1 MTKKL
6 KKPVTRDLQD
16 GDLSTLHNICI
27 VAAERFTGNAKTL
40 RLMAEQSTPTEGAL
54 FPTGAAAAR
63 LAEQFEH
70 QAQQAKEFADLFSDA
85 FPFTLILQP
94 DLDEPEMLAG

>member
-40 RLMAEQSTPTEGAL
+40 RQMAEQS
-54 FPTGAAAAR
+54 
-63 LAEQFEH
+63 
-70 QAQQAKEFADLFSDA
+70 
-85 FPFTLILQP
+85 
-94 DLDEPEMLAG
+94 